1 MPRRPVPRPTI
12 GRLLADEVIGIKT
25 YIGWKLDVR

>member
-12 GRLLADEVIGIKT
+12 GGLLVDEVIGIKT
-25 YIGWKLDVR
+25 YWKLDVR